1 MDARKLQQVYLRAM
15 YTGAPV
21 TVSSEEDAFF
31 VAHSS
36 GERLIVERAARIRN
50 LRTVLHDD
58 MRLLKRVMD
67 KASLL
72 PHVKAYAESDLFWM
86 HRGRTLIEDFCLYFV
101 EHTSAT
107 AVHKLLARIEGVC
120 SGLSVKTAVASPWSG
135 HDTQPYDDG
144 TTETFVAPF
153 SLPFKQIFD
162 SASDFQPTNQPVICL
177 IRKFG
182 EKINVKFMKD

>member
-15 YTGAPV
+15 YTGAPA

-31 VAHSS
+31 IAQSS
-36 GERLIVERAARIRN
+36 AERLIVEHAARIRN

-58 MRLLKRVMD
+58 MRLLKKVLD

-107 AVHKLLARIEGVC
+107 PVHKLLACIEGVC
-120 SGLSVKTAVASPWSG
+120 SGLSIKTAVASPWDE
-135 HDTQPYDDG
+135 HDMQQRGDV
-144 TTETFVAPF
+144 TTETFLAPF

-162 SASDFQPTNQPVICL
+162 SKSDFQPTKQPVTCV
-177 IRKFG
+177 IRKSG
-182 EKINVKFMKD
+182 AKINVKFIKD